1 MVRPRLIPLLLLKN
15 GLLVRSQ
22 GFETHQFIGNP
33 MSTIERFS
41 HWNADEIVILDIG
54 GSKNHDLRRD
64 DLQQQYSGQSILDV
78 LSEIAKVCFMPMA
91 VGGQIRSLQ
100 DIEDR
105 LRHGA
110 DKCVINTQALLD
122 QELVSAAADT
132 FGSQSVVVSI
142 DAKRHADG
150 RYEVFSHN
158 GKVATGISP
167 GEWAA
172 RCEEAGCGELF
183 LNSIDRDGGG
193 VGFDIELIRQVTR
206 SVKIPVVA
214 CGGAGHYKDFS
225 SAILDGEAS
234 AAAAANL
241 FHFFELSYPLA
252 KKATIEAGVPLRPNR
267 IGSRWIKRE
276 PVYNTIRENRRIED
290 RIAQS
295 RGTKFSNNQDGELK
309 SDITWCRQCTYPSLS
324 AAPIE
329 FDENGVCSGCQIAS
343 AKEAIS
349 QEVWDERLEQLCRAI
364 EDGSRRNKSSY
375 DCIIPVS
382 GGKDSYFQVHTIK
395 RKLGYNPLLVTY
407 HGNNYTTVGWRN
419 LSRMKEVFDVDHI
432 IIRPPLETLIKLNRL
447 GFIVMG
453 DMNWHAHM
461 GITTVPVQIAAENN
475 IPTLIWGEHGYTDL
489 SGQFSMNDF
498 PEMSYRD
505 RLEHFGRGYEWNYF
519 VGREG
524 LTSEDMKYWK
534 YPNDQIL
541 AEVGIRGLY
550 LGNYVYWEANEHTK
564 RMIDEYGFEISN
576 KPFDRTYRFASNL
589 DDMHENGVHDYL
601 KYIKFGY
608 GRCTDHTCK
617 DIRSGRMLRNEA
629 IKLIEQFD
637 SVKPSDLS
645 RWLTYVGMDEEDF
658 DRIADTF
665 RDPRVWAFKNGKW
678 RKKNLQ

>member
-142 DAKRHADG
+142 DAKRYADG

-267 IGSRWIKRE
+267 IGSCWIKRE

-295 RGTKFSNNQDGELK
+295 RGTKFSNNQDG
-309 SDITWCRQCTYPSLS
+309 
-324 AAPIE
+324 
-329 FDENGVCSGCQIAS
+329 
-343 AKEAIS
+343 
-349 QEVWDERLEQLCRAI
+349 
-364 EDGSRRNKSSY
+364 
-375 DCIIPVS
+375 
-382 GGKDSYFQVHTIK
+382 
-395 RKLGYNPLLVTY
+395 
-407 HGNNYTTVGWRN
+407 
-419 LSRMKEVFDVDHI
+419 
-432 IIRPPLETLIKLNRL
+432 
-447 GFIVMG
+447 
-453 DMNWHAHM
+453 
-461 GITTVPVQIAAENN
+461 
-475 IPTLIWGEHGYTDL
+475 
-489 SGQFSMNDF
+489 
-498 PEMSYRD
+498 
-505 RLEHFGRGYEWNYF
+505 
-519 VGREG
+519 
-524 LTSEDMKYWK
+524 
-534 YPNDQIL
+534 
-541 AEVGIRGLY
+541 
-550 LGNYVYWEANEHTK
+550 
-564 RMIDEYGFEISN
+564 
-576 KPFDRTYRFASNL
+576 
-589 DDMHENGVHDYL
+589 
-601 KYIKFGY
+601 
-608 GRCTDHTCK
+608 
-617 DIRSGRMLRNEA
+617 
-629 IKLIEQFD
+629 
-637 SVKPSDLS
+637 
-645 RWLTYVGMDEEDF
+645 
-658 DRIADTF
+658 
-665 RDPRVWAFKNGKW
+665 
-678 RKKNLQ
+678 

>member
-105 LRHGA
+105 LRNGA

-193 VGFDIELIRQVTR
+193 FGFDIELIRQVTR

-252 KKATIEAGVPLRPNR
+252 KKATIEAGVPLRSNR

-475 IPTLIWGEHGYTDL
+475 ISTLIWGEHGYTDL

-505 RLEHFGRGYEWNYF
+505 RLEHFGRGFEWNYF

-524 LTSEDMKYWK
+524 LTSDDMKYWK
-534 YPNDQIL
+534 YPNDQKL

-576 KPFDRTYRFASNL
+576 KPFDRTFRFGSNL

-645 RWLTYVGMDEEDF
+645 RWLAYVGMDEEDF

-665 RDPRVWAFKNGKW
+665 RDPRVWAFKNGNW
-678 RKKNLQ
+678 RKKTLQ

>member
-167 GEWAA
+167 SEWAA

-295 RGTKFSNNQDGELK
+295 RGTKFSNNKDGELK
-309 SDITWCRQCTYPSLS
+309 SNITWCRQCTYPSLS

-329 FDENGVCSGCQIAS
+329 FDENGVCSGCQMAY
-343 AKEAIS
+343 AKKAIS
-349 QEVWDERLEQLCRAI
+349 QEVWDERLEQLCRTI

-475 IPTLIWGEHGYTDL
+475 ISTLIWGEHGYTDL

-576 KPFDRTYRFASNL
+576 KPFDRTFRFGSNL

-645 RWLTYVGMDEEDF
+645 RWLAYVGMDEEDF

-665 RDPRVWAFKNGKW
+665 RDPRVWAFKNGNW
-678 RKKNLQ
+678 RKKTLQ

>member
-1 MVRPRLIPLLLLKN
+1 M
-15 GLLVRSQ
+15 LVRSQ

-142 DAKRHADG
+142 DAKRHSDG

-309 SDITWCRQCTYPSLS
+309 SNITWCRQCTYPSLS

-329 FDENGVCSGCQIAS
+329 FDENGVCSGCQMAY

-349 QEVWDERLEQLCRAI
+349 QEVWDERLEQLCKAI

-453 DMNWHAHM
+453 D
-461 GITTVPVQIAAENN
+461 
-475 IPTLIWGEHGYTDL
+475 
-489 SGQFSMNDF
+489 
-498 PEMSYRD
+498 
-505 RLEHFGRGYEWNYF
+505 
-519 VGREG
+519 
-524 LTSEDMKYWK
+524 
-534 YPNDQIL
+534 
-541 AEVGIRGLY
+541 
-550 LGNYVYWEANEHTK
+550 
-564 RMIDEYGFEISN
+564 
-576 KPFDRTYRFASNL
+576 
-589 DDMHENGVHDYL
+589 
-601 KYIKFGY
+601 
-608 GRCTDHTCK
+608 
-617 DIRSGRMLRNEA
+617 
-629 IKLIEQFD
+629 
-637 SVKPSDLS
+637 
-645 RWLTYVGMDEEDF
+645 
-658 DRIADTF
+658 
-665 RDPRVWAFKNGKW
+665 
-678 RKKNLQ
+678 

>member
-206 SVKIPVVA
+206 SVKIPVVV

-309 SDITWCRQCTYPSLS
+309 SNITWCRQCTYPSLS

-329 FDENGVCSGCQIAS
+329 FDENGVCSGCQMAY
-343 AKEAIS
+343 AKKAIS
-349 QEVWDERLEQLCRAI
+349 QEVWDERLEQLCRTI

-475 IPTLIWGEHGYTDL
+475 ISTLIWGEHGYTDL

-576 KPFDRTYRFASNL
+576 KPFDRTFRFGSNL

-645 RWLTYVGMDEEDF
+645 RWLAYVGMDEEDF

-665 RDPRVWAFKNGKW
+665 RDPRVWAFKNGNW
-678 RKKNLQ
+678 RKKTLQ

>member
-193 VGFDIELIRQVTR
+193 VGFDIELIRQVTG

-252 KKATIEAGVPLRPNR
+252 KKATIEAGVPLRSNR

-309 SDITWCRQCTYPSLS
+309 SNITWCRQCTYPSLS

-475 IPTLIWGEHGYTDL
+475 ISTLIWGEHGYTDL

-505 RLEHFGRGYEWNYF
+505 RLEHFGRGFEWNYF

-524 LTSEDMKYWK
+524 LTSDDMKYWK
-534 YPNDQIL
+534 YPNDQKL

-576 KPFDRTYRFASNL
+576 KPFDRTFRFGSNL

-645 RWLTYVGMDEEDF
+645 RWLAYVGMDEEDF

-665 RDPRVWAFKNGKW
+665 RDPRVWAFKNGNW
-678 RKKNLQ
+678 RKKTLQ

>member
-54 GSKNHDLRRD
+54 DSKNHDLRRD

-206 SVKIPVVA
+206 SVKIPVVV

-309 SDITWCRQCTYPSLS
+309 SNITWCRQCTYPSLS

-329 FDENGVCSGCQIAS
+329 FDENGVCSGCQMAY
-343 AKEAIS
+343 AKKAIS
-349 QEVWDERLEQLCRAI
+349 QEVWDERLEQLCRTI

-564 RMIDEYGFEISN
+564 CMIDEYGFEISN
-576 KPFDRTYRFASNL
+576 KPFDRTFRFGSNL

-645 RWLTYVGMDEEDF
+645 RWLAYVGMDEEDF

-665 RDPRVWAFKNGKW
+665 RDPRVWAFKNGNW
-678 RKKNLQ
+678 RKKTLQ

>member
-64 DLQQQYSGQSILDV
+64 DLQQQYKGPSILDV

-142 DAKRHADG
+142 DAKRYADG

-309 SDITWCRQCTYPSLS
+309 SNITWCRQCTYPSFS

-329 FDENGVCSGCQIAS
+329 FDENGVCSGCQMAY
-343 AKEAIS
+343 AKKAIS
-349 QEVWDERLEQLCRAI
+349 QKVWDDRLEQLCRTI

-407 HGNNYTTVGWRN
+407 HGNNYTTVDG
-419 LSRMKEVFDVDHI
+419 
-432 IIRPPLETLIKLNRL
+432 ETCL
-447 GFIVMG
+447 G
-453 DMNWHAHM
+453 
-461 GITTVPVQIAAENN
+461 
-475 IPTLIWGEHGYTDL
+475 
-489 SGQFSMNDF
+489 
-498 PEMSYRD
+498 
-505 RLEHFGRGYEWNYF
+505 
-519 VGREG
+519 
-524 LTSEDMKYWK
+524 
-534 YPNDQIL
+534 
-541 AEVGIRGLY
+541 
-550 LGNYVYWEANEHTK
+550 
-564 RMIDEYGFEISN
+564 
-576 KPFDRTYRFASNL
+576 
-589 DDMHENGVHDYL
+589 
-601 KYIKFGY
+601 
-608 GRCTDHTCK
+608 
-617 DIRSGRMLRNEA
+617 
-629 IKLIEQFD
+629 
-637 SVKPSDLS
+637 
-645 RWLTYVGMDEEDF
+645 
-658 DRIADTF
+658 
-665 RDPRVWAFKNGKW
+665 
-678 RKKNLQ
+678 

>member
-54 GSKNHDLRRD
+54 DSKNHDLRRD

-206 SVKIPVVA
+206 SVKIPVVV

-309 SDITWCRQCTYPSLS
+309 SNITWCRQCTYPSLS

-329 FDENGVCSGCQIAS
+329 FDENGVCSGCQMAY
-343 AKEAIS
+343 AKKAIS

-576 KPFDRTYRFASNL
+576 KPFDRTFRFGSNL

-645 RWLTYVGMDEEDF
+645 RWLAYVGMDEEDF

-665 RDPRVWAFKNGKW
+665 RDPRVWAFKNGNW
-678 RKKNLQ
+678 RKKTLQ

>member
-206 SVKIPVVA
+206 SVKIPVVV

-295 RGTKFSNNQDGELK
+295 RGTKFSNNKDGELK
-309 SDITWCRQCTYPSLS
+309 SNITWCRQCTYPSLS

-329 FDENGVCSGCQIAS
+329 FDENGVCSGCQMAY
-343 AKEAIS
+343 AKKAIS
-349 QEVWDERLEQLCRAI
+349 QEVWDERLEQLCRTI

-475 IPTLIWGEHGYTDL
+475 ISTLIWGEHGYTDL

-576 KPFDRTYRFASNL
+576 KPFDRTFRFGSNL

-645 RWLTYVGMDEEDF
+645 RWLAYVGMDEEDF

-665 RDPRVWAFKNGKW
+665 RDPRVWAFKNGNW
-678 RKKNLQ
+678 RKKTLQ

>member
-54 GSKNHDLRRD
+54 DSKNHDLRRD

-295 RGTKFSNNQDGELK
+295 RGTEFSNNKDGELK
-309 SDITWCRQCTYPSLS
+309 SNITWCRQCTYPSLS

-329 FDENGVCSGCQIAS
+329 FDENGVCSGCQMAY
-343 AKEAIS
+343 AKKAIS
-349 QEVWDERLEQLCRAI
+349 QEVWDERLEQLCKAI

-475 IPTLIWGEHGYTDL
+475 ISTLIWGEHGYTDL

-576 KPFDRTYRFASNL
+576 KPFDRTFRFGSNL

-629 IKLIEQFD
+629 IELIEQFD

-645 RWLTYVGMDEEDF
+645 RWLAYVGMDEEDF

-665 RDPRVWAFKNGKW
+665 RDPRVWAFKNGNW
-678 RKKNLQ
+678 RKKTLQ

>member
-54 GSKNHDLRRD
+54 DSKNHDLRRD

-206 SVKIPVVA
+206 SVKIPVVV

-241 FHFFELSYPLA
+241 FPFFELIYPLA

-309 SDITWCRQCTYPSLS
+309 SNITWCRQCTYPSLS

-329 FDENGVCSGCQIAS
+329 FDENGVCSGCQMAY
-343 AKEAIS
+343 AKKAIS
-349 QEVWDERLEQLCRAI
+349 QEVWDERLEQLCRTI

-475 IPTLIWGEHGYTDL
+475 ISTLIWGEHGYTDL

-576 KPFDRTYRFASNL
+576 KPFDRTFRFGSNL

-645 RWLTYVGMDEEDF
+645 RWLAYVGMDEEDF

-678 RKKNLQ
+678 RKKKLQ

>member
-122 QELVSAAADT
+122 QGLVSAAADT

-206 SVKIPVVA
+206 SVKIPVVV

-309 SDITWCRQCTYPSLS
+309 SNITWCRQCTYPSLS

-329 FDENGVCSGCQIAS
+329 FDENGVCSGCQMAY
-343 AKEAIS
+343 AKKAIS
-349 QEVWDERLEQLCRAI
+349 QEVWDERLEQLCRTI

-576 KPFDRTYRFASNL
+576 KPFDRTFRFGSNL

-645 RWLTYVGMDEEDF
+645 RWLAYVGMDEEDF

-665 RDPRVWAFKNGKW
+665 RDPRVWAFKNGNW
-678 RKKNLQ
+678 RKKTLQ

>member
-54 GSKNHDLRRD
+54 DSKNHDLRRD

-206 SVKIPVVA
+206 SVKIPVVV

-295 RGTKFSNNQDGELK
+295 RGTEFSNNKDGELK
-309 SDITWCRQCTYPSLS
+309 SNITWCRQCTYPSLS

-329 FDENGVCSGCQIAS
+329 FDENGVCSGCQMAY
-343 AKEAIS
+343 AKKAIS
-349 QEVWDERLEQLCRAI
+349 QEVWDERLEQLCKAI

-475 IPTLIWGEHGYTDL
+475 ISTLIWGEHGYTDL

-576 KPFDRTYRFASNL
+576 KPFDRTFRFGSNL

-645 RWLTYVGMDEEDF
+645 RWLAYVGMDEEDF

-665 RDPRVWAFKNGKW
+665 RDPRVWAFKNGNW
-678 RKKNLQ
+678 RKKTLQ

>member
-206 SVKIPVVA
+206 SVKIPVVV

-309 SDITWCRQCTYPSLS
+309 SNITWCRQCTYPSLS

-329 FDENGVCSGCQIAS
+329 FDENGVCSGCQMAY
-343 AKEAIS
+343 AKKAIS
-349 QEVWDERLEQLCRAI
+349 QEVWDERLEQLCRTI

-576 KPFDRTYRFASNL
+576 KPFDRTFRFGSNL

-645 RWLTYVGMDEEDF
+645 RWLAYVGMDEEDF

-665 RDPRVWAFKNGKW
+665 RDPRVWAFKNGNW
-678 RKKNLQ
+678 RKKTIQ

>member
-1 MVRPRLIPLLLLKN
+1 
-15 GLLVRSQ
+15 
-22 GFETHQFIGNP
+22 
-33 MSTIERFS
+33 
-41 HWNADEIVILDIG
+41 
-54 GSKNHDLRRD
+54 
-64 DLQQQYSGQSILDV
+64 
-78 LSEIAKVCFMPMA
+78 MA
-91 VGGQIRSLQ
+91 
-100 DIEDR
+100 
-105 LRHGA
+105 
-110 DKCVINTQALLD
+110 
-122 QELVSAAADT
+122 
-132 FGSQSVVVSI
+132 
-142 DAKRHADG
+142 
-150 RYEVFSHN
+150 Y
-158 GKVATGISP
+158 
-167 GEWAA
+167 
-172 RCEEAGCGELF
+172 
-183 LNSIDRDGGG
+183 
-193 VGFDIELIRQVTR
+193 
-206 SVKIPVVA
+206 
-214 CGGAGHYKDFS
+214 
-225 SAILDGEAS
+225 
-234 AAAAANL
+234 
-241 FHFFELSYPLA
+241 
-252 KKATIEAGVPLRPNR
+252 
-267 IGSRWIKRE
+267 
-276 PVYNTIRENRRIED
+276 
-290 RIAQS
+290 
-295 RGTKFSNNQDGELK
+295 
-309 SDITWCRQCTYPSLS
+309 
-324 AAPIE
+324 
-329 FDENGVCSGCQIAS
+329 

-364 EDGSRRNKSSY
+364 EDGCRRNKSSY

-475 IPTLIWGEHGYTDL
+475 ISTLIWGEHGYTDL

-550 LGNYVYWEANEHTK
+550 LGNYVYWDANEHTK

-576 KPFDRTYRFASNL
+576 KPFDRTFRFGSNL

-645 RWLTYVGMDEEDF
+645 RWLAYVGMDEEDF

-678 RKKNLQ
+678 RKKKLQ

>member
-1 MVRPRLIPLLLLKN
+1 LVRPRLIPLLLLKN

-110 DKCVINTQALLD
+110 DKCVINTQAFLD
-122 QELVSAAADT
+122 QRLVSAAADT

-167 GEWAA
+167 VEWAA
-172 RCEEAGCGELF
+172 RCEETGCGELF

-206 SVKIPVVA
+206 SVKIPVIA

-225 SAILDGEAS
+225 PVILDGEAS
-234 AAAAANL
+234 AVAAANL
-241 FHFFELSYPLA
+241 FHFVELSYPLA
-252 KKATIEAGVPLRPNR
+252 KKVTIEAGVPLRPNR

-276 PVYNTIRENRRIED
+276 PVYNTIRENRRIKA
-290 RIAQS
+290 RIVQS
-295 RGTKFSNNQDGELK
+295 RGIKFSNNQDEELK
-309 SDITWCRQCTYPSLS
+309 SNIIWCRQCTYPSLS
-324 AAPIE
+324 AVPME
-329 FDENGVCSGCQIAS
+329 FDENGVCTGCQMAY

-349 QEVWDERLEQLCRAI
+349 QEVWDKRLEQFCQAI
-364 EDGSRRNKSSY
+364 EDGSRRNNSSY

-382 GGKDSYFQVHTIK
+382 GGKDSYFQVHKIK
-395 RKLGYNPLLVTY
+395 RELGFNPLLVTY
-407 HGNNYTTVGWRN
+407 HGNNYTKVGWRN

-475 IPTLIWGEHGYTDL
+475 ISTLIWGEHGYTDL

-534 YPNDQIL
+534 YPNDQKL

-645 RWLTYVGMDEEDF
+645 RWLAYVGMDEEDF

-665 RDPRVWAFKNGKW
+665 RDPRVWAFKNGEW
-678 RKKNLQ
+678 QKKKLQ

>member
-206 SVKIPVVA
+206 SVKIPVVV

-309 SDITWCRQCTYPSLS
+309 SNITWCRQCTYPSLS

-329 FDENGVCSGCQIAS
+329 FDENGVCSGCQMAY
-343 AKEAIS
+343 AKKAIS
-349 QEVWDERLEQLCRAI
+349 QEVWDERLEQLCRTI

-576 KPFDRTYRFASNL
+576 KPFDRTFRFGSNL

-617 DIRSGRMLRNEA
+617 DIRPGRMLRNEA

-645 RWLTYVGMDEEDF
+645 RWLAYVGMDEEDF

-665 RDPRVWAFKNGKW
+665 RDPRVWAFKNGNW
-678 RKKNLQ
+678 RKKTLQ

>member
-295 RGTKFSNNQDGELK
+295 RGTKFSNNQDGKLN
-309 SDITWCRQCTYPSLS
+309 SNITWCRQCTYPSLS

-329 FDENGVCSGCQIAS
+329 FDENGVCSGCQMAY

-419 LSRMKEVFDVDHI
+419 LSRMRKVFDVDHI

-475 IPTLIWGEHGYTDL
+475 ISTLIWGEHGYTDL

-576 KPFDRTYRFASNL
+576 KPFDRTFRFGSNL

-645 RWLTYVGMDEEDF
+645 RWLAYVGMDEEDF

-665 RDPRVWAFKNGKW
+665 RDPRVWAFKNGNW
-678 RKKNLQ
+678 RKKTLQ

>member
-1 MVRPRLIPLLLLKN
+1 
-15 GLLVRSQ
+15 
-22 GFETHQFIGNP
+22 

-172 RCEEAGCGELF
+172 RCEEVGCGELF

-295 RGTKFSNNQDGELK
+295 RGTEFSNNKDGELK
-309 SDITWCRQCTYPSLS
+309 SNITWCRQCTYPSLS

-329 FDENGVCSGCQIAS
+329 FDENGVCSGCQMAY
-343 AKEAIS
+343 AKKAIS

-432 IIRPPLETLIKLNRL
+432 IIRPPLETLIKLNRH

-475 IPTLIWGEHGYTDL
+475 ISTLIWGEHGYTDL

-576 KPFDRTYRFASNL
+576 KPFDRTFRFGSNL

-645 RWLTYVGMDEEDF
+645 RWLAYVGMDEEDF

-678 RKKNLQ
+678 RKKKLQ

>member
-1 MVRPRLIPLLLLKN
+1 
-15 GLLVRSQ
+15 
-22 GFETHQFIGNP
+22 
-33 MSTIERFS
+33 
-41 HWNADEIVILDIG
+41 
-54 GSKNHDLRRD
+54 
-64 DLQQQYSGQSILDV
+64 
-78 LSEIAKVCFMPMA
+78 MA
-91 VGGQIRSLQ
+91 
-100 DIEDR
+100 
-105 LRHGA
+105 
-110 DKCVINTQALLD
+110 
-122 QELVSAAADT
+122 
-132 FGSQSVVVSI
+132 
-142 DAKRHADG
+142 
-150 RYEVFSHN
+150 Y
-158 GKVATGISP
+158 
-167 GEWAA
+167 
-172 RCEEAGCGELF
+172 
-183 LNSIDRDGGG
+183 
-193 VGFDIELIRQVTR
+193 
-206 SVKIPVVA
+206 
-214 CGGAGHYKDFS
+214 
-225 SAILDGEAS
+225 
-234 AAAAANL
+234 
-241 FHFFELSYPLA
+241 A
-252 KKATIEAGVPLRPNR
+252 KK
-267 IGSRWIKRE
+267 
-276 PVYNTIRENRRIED
+276 
-290 RIAQS
+290 
-295 RGTKFSNNQDGELK
+295 
-309 SDITWCRQCTYPSLS
+309 
-324 AAPIE
+324 
-329 FDENGVCSGCQIAS
+329 
-343 AKEAIS
+343 AIS
-349 QEVWDERLEQLCRAI
+349 QEVWDERLEQLCRTI

-461 GITTVPVQIAAENN
+461 GITTVPVQIAAEHN

-564 RMIDEYGFEISN
+564 CMIDEYGFEISN
-576 KPFDRTYRFASNL
+576 KPFDRTFRFGSNL

-637 SVKPSDLS
+637 PVKPSDLS
-645 RWLTYVGMDEEDF
+645 RWLAYVGMDEEEF

-665 RDPRVWAFKNGKW
+665 RDPRVWAFKNGNW
-678 RKKNLQ
+678 RKKTLQ

>member
-33 MSTIERFS
+33 MSTIKRFS
-41 HWNADEIVILDIG
+41 DWNVDEIVILDIG
-54 GSKNHDLRRD
+54 GSNNHDLRRD

-78 LSEIAKVCFMPMA
+78 LSEVAKVCFMPMA
-91 VGGQIRSLQ
+91 VGGQIRSLE
-100 DIEDR
+100 DIEVR

-110 DKCVINTQALLD
+110 DKCVINTQVFVDQAL
-122 QELVSAAADT
+122 VPSAAGA
-132 FGSQSVVVSI
+132 FGSQCIVVSI
-142 DAKRHADG
+142 DAKRYADG

-172 RCEEAGCGELF
+172 RCEDAGCGELL
-183 LNSIDRDGGG
+183 LNSIDRDGRG
-193 VGFDIELIRQVTR
+193 VGFDIELIREVTR
-206 SVKIPVVA
+206 AVKIPVIA
-214 CGGAGHYKDFS
+214 CGGAGRYEDF
-225 SAILDGEAS
+225 AAVILDGEAS
-234 AAAAANL
+234 AASAANI

-252 KKATIEAGVPLRPNR
+252 KKAIIEAGVPMRPSR
-267 IGSRWIKRE
+267 TGSQWINRE
-276 PVYNTIRENRRIED
+276 PVYDTVRENHRIEA
-290 RIAQS
+290 RIS
-295 RGTKFSNNQDGELK
+295 RSRDTEFSINQKPCLK
-309 SDITWCRQCTYPSLS
+309 SNIIWCRKCTYPSLS
-324 AAPIE
+324 AAPIG
-329 FDENGVCSGCQIAS
+329 FDKNGVCTGCQMAN
-343 AKEAIS
+343 AKKAIPR
-349 QEVWDERLEQLCRAI
+349 EIWDERLDLLCQEI
-364 EDGSRRNKSSY
+364 ESGSRGKNVTY

-382 GGKDSYFQVHTIK
+382 GGKDSYFQVDTIK
-395 RKLGYNPLLVTY
+395 QKLGYNPLLVTY

-419 LSRMKEVFDVDHI
+419 LSRMKEVFNVDHI

-447 GFIVMG
+447 GFLVMG
-453 DMNWHAHM
+453 DMNWHAHI
-461 GITTVPVQIAAENN
+461 GITTVPVQIAAEYN
-475 IPTLIWGEHGYTDL
+475 ISTLIWGEHGYTDL

-524 LTSEDMKYWK
+524 LTSEDMRYWK
-534 YPNDQIL
+534 YPNDQKL
-541 AEVGIRGLY
+541 LEVGIRGLY

-564 RMIDEYGFEISN
+564 RMIDEYGFEIS
-576 KPFDRTYRFASNL
+576 KTPFDRTFRLASNL

-617 DIRSGRMLRNEA
+617 DIRSGRMLRNQA

-645 RWLTYVGMDEEDF
+645 RWLAYVGMDEDEF
-658 DRIADTF
+658 DRISDTF
-665 RDPRVWAFKNGKW
+665 RDPRVWTVKDGKW
-678 RKKNLQ
+678 RKQKLN

>member
-309 SDITWCRQCTYPSLS
+309 SNITWCRQCTYPSLS

-329 FDENGVCSGCQIAS
+329 FDENGVCSGCQMAY
-343 AKEAIS
+343 AKKAIS
-349 QEVWDERLEQLCRAI
+349 QEVWDERLEQLCRTI

-461 GITTVPVQIAAENN
+461 GITTVPVQIAAEKN
-475 IPTLIWGEHGYTDL
+475 ISTLIWGEHGYTDL

-534 YPNDQIL
+534 YPNDQKL

-576 KPFDRTYRFASNL
+576 KPFDRTFRFGSNL

-637 SVKPSDLS
+637 SVKPSDLF
-645 RWLTYVGMDEEDF
+645 RWLAYVGMDEEDF

-665 RDPRVWAFKNGKW
+665 RDPRVWAFKNGNW
-678 RKKNLQ
+678 RKKTLQ

>member
-206 SVKIPVVA
+206 SVKIPVVV

-309 SDITWCRQCTYPSLS
+309 SNITWCRQCTYPSLS

-329 FDENGVCSGCQIAS
+329 FDENGVCSGCQMAY
-343 AKEAIS
+343 AKKAIS

-576 KPFDRTYRFASNL
+576 KPFDRTFRFGSNL

-645 RWLTYVGMDEEDF
+645 RWLAYVGMDEEDF

-665 RDPRVWAFKNGKW
+665 RDPRVWAFKNGNW
-678 RKKNLQ
+678 RKKTLQ